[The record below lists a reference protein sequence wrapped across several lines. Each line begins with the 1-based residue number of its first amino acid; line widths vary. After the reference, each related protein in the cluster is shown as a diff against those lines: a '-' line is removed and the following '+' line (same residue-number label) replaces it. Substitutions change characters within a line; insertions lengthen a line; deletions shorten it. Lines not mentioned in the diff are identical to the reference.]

1 MTVLRLDLPPTLQSM
16 IPVCR
21 DHASK
26 VKQWLVGAENLVISC
41 DLQVL
46 VDETVEPV
54 SP

>member
-1 MTVLRLDLPPTLQSM
+1 M
-16 IPVCR
+16 INQNCETR
-21 DHASK
+21 E
-26 VKQWLVGAENLVISC
+26 WLVGAENLVISC